1 MKKLLSHATV
11 LAFFGIVTMLFVVSM
26 FYPKHA
32 VSMTENRNLAQ
43 RPVNDLTDLR
53 ALTENW
59 ADYVVDQFPFRER
72 LLKVY
77 SALELAQ
84 DKRLT
89 RNTYITEDGWLMTRI
104 YPVSEGERL
113 TFVWAIDSAARNTE
127 PDFVY
132 AVLPQKN
139 DMLSELAEPYVD
151 NSVSVENKA
160 ALLTEMEK
168 ATEVK
173 TLDVGGYLLETYSLK
188 ERMQMYYRTDF
199 HWNSYGAF
207 LAAQYIGEEMAA
219 TGLLDGVTLPTSEDF
234 HWEELGE
241 DHLYC
246 GDLNRRLSY
255 LLSMHENIPNY
266 SLRDAA
272 QVRYYR
278 SVDDSVP
285 VEREE
290 IVGSGLAEDC
300 LNYNGI
306 STANLS
312 YYRVVNP
319 NARSAKHVL
328 ILKDSYQN
336 PTIDY
341 FTELFAEVAV
351 IDPRYYSEPYS
362 FSEILEQNDIDIVLL
377 MYHQNN
383 HSIEL
388 SDFFHGK

>member
-168 ATEVK
+168 AT
-173 TLDVGGYLLETYSLK
+173 
-188 ERMQMYYRTDF
+188 
-199 HWNSYGAF
+199 
-207 LAAQYIGEEMAA
+207 
-219 TGLLDGVTLPTSEDF
+219 
-234 HWEELGE
+234 
-241 DHLYC
+241 
-246 GDLNRRLSY
+246 
-255 LLSMHENIPNY
+255 
-266 SLRDAA
+266 
-272 QVRYYR
+272 
-278 SVDDSVP
+278 
-285 VEREE
+285 
-290 IVGSGLAEDC
+290 
-300 LNYNGI
+300 
-306 STANLS
+306 
-312 YYRVVNP
+312 
-319 NARSAKHVL
+319 
-328 ILKDSYQN
+328 
-336 PTIDY
+336 
-341 FTELFAEVAV
+341 
-351 IDPRYYSEPYS
+351 
-362 FSEILEQNDIDIVLL
+362 
-377 MYHQNN
+377 
-383 HSIEL
+383 
-388 SDFFHGK
+388 